1 MEPYTLLRQGI
12 LASVDNRMGVK
23 LDMATQKSP
32 PADAETAIVR
42 VPGSTAGAP
51 LSKAQ
56 KAFNRLI
63 ERIEQQRQVLA
74 AWQEFVP
81 KFYQRVAAELDPIQE
96 RCDRA
101 QLALAKVFDAAHG
114 SAGITKRERAKL
126 AMLVLDI
133 CSQLLPDDNDS
144 DAQAELIALHDK
156 YSDTSH
162 AGLKEEET
170 ELFKGMAET
179 VFGVALDDAEAAG
192 SPEAVREALHRKLLE
207 QRVAQSEP
215 EPAAPVRHKSAKA
228 LAREAKLA
236 QAAQAA
242 TQSVREIYRKLASVL
257 HPDREVDAAQRS
269 RKTLL
274 MQQVNQAYAE
284 KNLLRLLELQIQI
297 EQIDAASLGSLNPQ
311 RLGHYNQVLTEQ
323 CAQLEHE
330 IEALVAPFVPQ
341 LGALAHGGLTPLT
354 VDRALDGDI
363 AAMRREAQHAEHEL
377 KRLSDRLA
385 LKAWLRHV
393 KVERQRDA
401 DTAFDELFDAY
412 THTR

>member
-1 MEPYTLLRQGI
+1 
-12 LASVDNRMGVK
+12 
-23 LDMATQKSP
+23 MATQKSLF
-32 PADAETAIVR
+32 DEAETAVVR
-42 VPGSTAGAP
+42 VPGSSGEAP

-63 ERIEQQRQVLA
+63 ERIEQQRAVLA

-81 KFYQRVAAELDPIQE
+81 KFYQRVAAELDPLQQ

-114 SAGITKRERAKL
+114 STGITKRERAKL

-133 CSQLLPDDNDS
+133 CSQLLLDEDDP

-156 YSDTSH
+156 YSDASH
-162 AGLKEEET
+162 AELKEEET
-170 ELFKGMAET
+170 ELFKEMAET
-179 VFGVALDDAEAAG
+179 VFGVELDNVEAAG
-192 SPEAVREALHRKLLE
+192 SPEAIRDALNRKLLE
-207 QRVAQSEP
+207 QRAAQP
-215 EPAAPVRHKSAKA
+215 EPAARARPKSAKTQA
-228 LAREAKLA
+228 KEAKLA
-236 QAAQAA
+236 EAAQAA

-257 HPDREVDAAQRS
+257 HPDRETDAAERE
-269 RKTLL
+269 RKTVL

-297 EQIDAASLGSLNPQ
+297 EQIDAASLGSINPL

-330 IEALVAPFVPQ
+330 IDALVAPFVPQ
-341 LGALAHGGLTPLT
+341 LGGFGRGGLTPQT
-354 VDRALDGDI
+354 VDRALDGDV
-363 AAMRREAQHAEHEL
+363 AAMRREAQRNEHEL

-385 LKAWLRHV
+385 LKAWLKHV
-393 KVERQRDA
+393 KVERQRDV
-401 DTAFDELFDAY
+401 DTAFDELFDAF